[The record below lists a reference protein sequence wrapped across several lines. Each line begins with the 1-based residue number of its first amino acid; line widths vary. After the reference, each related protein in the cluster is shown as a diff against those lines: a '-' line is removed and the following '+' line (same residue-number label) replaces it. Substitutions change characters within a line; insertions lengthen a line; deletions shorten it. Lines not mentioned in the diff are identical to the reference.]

1 MTTITPE
8 RAKLI
13 ERIKVA
19 AAALEIPQAAVD
31 RVIKHGTSYHRTKAT
46 RVLVAFA
53 GTYGISLDYLIAG
66 DIGPMMRYA
75 SIWLKDARSAA
86 DAA

>member
-1 MTTITPE
+1 MSKIDPD
-8 RAKLI
+8 RAALI
-13 ERIKVA
+13 ERIKIA

-31 RVIKHGTSYHRTKAT
+31 RVIKNGTSYHRTKAT
-46 RVLVAFA
+46 KVLCAFS

-66 DIGPMMRYA
+66 DIGPILTYA
-75 SIWLKDARSAA
+75 SIWLKDTRSEA

>member
-1 MTTITPE
+1 MKTITPE
-8 RAKLI
+8 RAALI

-19 AAALEIPQAAVD
+19 DAALEIPQEAVD
-31 RVIKHGTSYHRTKAT
+31 HVIKHGTNYHTSKAT
-46 RVLVAFA
+46 KVLCAFA
-53 GTYGISLDYLIAG
+53 GTYGISLDYLMAG

-75 SIWLKDARSAA
+75 SIWLKDAKSAA